1 MIRNGKLCRLNIR
14 WVLAGMLAL
23 LIACGKGETS
33 ATGPCEARSPCS
45 LGEHIVDGTCT
56 ALLLPS
62 PTCSTDR
69 DCLGAPFEC
78 EDGACI
84 QVDAPGRF
92 VTLEGDWR
100 IVVTDYSPP
109 PQRCMLP
116 QPARQVSLLQT
127 DERFDVID
135 ASGNIEVGR
144 RPEPTTYFVDLD
156 DEEHALVFLD
166 NTSGEGTLRGPTGE
180 ARTTWLRVDLP
191 PAPMPNA
198 LRVEGTTTVA
208 QFRYTHPELEMW
220 LLGERY
226 VGHRS
231 ESRAAMY
238 NYETQTSAHLYGISE
253 TEAMLVL
260 RREAGGDRASEER
273 ILRLVESEPAL
284 DVEVIPGPT
293 LTEVTPALDL
303 PIGDALQT
311 FTFRF
316 DRPLNPSTVT
326 TDTFLVEQLSPAGV
340 RDVPPREAAGYW
352 EVDGNEAQFTPHR
365 LVPFGARYRFTAT
378 DAVRGMQDLAVHG
391 ERSWTWTT
399 RAHFSDRDVEIWDA
413 ETGGVWVTS
422 PSGNEAARWV
432 EVVPPDA
439 LSDLEPGA
447 SLFRITGQ
455 FLGQRIF
462 QSFDDTSWDLAF
474 VGTTNLGA
482 MQARDSPQSAP
493 SATLTISVHSEPAT
507 EYEAPEGWLVS
518 PWTFALWPTYSDE
531 SQPVQLNSD
540 GRVQIAERGDR
551 QGMRVQLA
559 IPRLG
564 ATR

>member
-1 MIRNGKLCRLNIR
+1 
-14 WVLAGMLAL
+14 
-23 LIACGKGETS
+23 
-33 ATGPCEARSPCS
+33 
-45 LGEHIVDGTCT
+45 
-56 ALLLPS
+56 
-62 PTCSTDR
+62 
-69 DCLGAPFEC
+69 
-78 EDGACI
+78 
-84 QVDAPGRF
+84 
-92 VTLEGDWR
+92 
-100 IVVTDYSPP
+100 
-109 PQRCMLP
+109 
-116 QPARQVSLLQT
+116 
-127 DERFDVID
+127 
-135 ASGNIEVGR
+135 
-144 RPEPTTYFVDLD
+144 
-156 DEEHALVFLD
+156 
-166 NTSGEGTLRGPTGE
+166 
-180 ARTTWLRVDLP
+180 
-191 PAPMPNA
+191 
-198 LRVEGTTTVA
+198 
-208 QFRYTHPELEMW
+208 
-220 LLGERY
+220 
-226 VGHRS
+226 
-231 ESRAAMY
+231 MY

-260 RREAGGDRASEER
+260 RREASGDGAPDEQV
-273 ILRLVESEPAL
+273 LRLVDSEPAL

-293 LTEVTPALDL
+293 LTEVMPALDR

-352 EVDGNEAQFTPHR
+352 EVDGNEAQLTQHR

-432 EVVPPDA
+432 DVVPPDA
-439 LSDLEPGA
+439 VSDLEPGA
-447 SLFRITGQ
+447 SLFRITGEYP
-455 FLGQRIF
+455 GQRIF

-482 MQARDSPQSAP
+482 MQARDSPQSSP
-493 SATLTISVHSEPAT
+493 SAPLRISVHPEPAT

-518 PWTFALWPTYSDE
+518 PWTFALWPTFSDG

-559 IPRLG
+559 IPARG
-564 ATR
+564 QGRQTP